1 MFGKATRGKSD
12 HTKIRDK
19 KYWMP
24 SLFGPWKAHI
34 NYNWM
39 NLWKLILW
47 TAPIVIIFEN
57 GYLPTCT
64 FWSKSTKKSSVK
76 ENMYILPPQSIKYL
90 VQCPRV
96 IPLMYIYS
104 LKTTMQSLVFCLLLP
119 EQLLMGREL
128 DPDGLPNPSKE
139 SASLVTESRGQWHRC
154 PKKWPGVGRK
164 G

>member
-24 SLFGPWKAHI
+24 SLLGPWKAHI

-47 TAPIVIIFEN
+47 TAPIVIIFEKWS
-57 GYLPTCT
+57 LPISVFRSKCT
-64 FWSKSTKKSSVK
+64 ENVLLKKIYIHCPP
-76 ENMYILPPQSIKYL
+76 ENIQYL
-90 VQCPRV
+90 VQCPRDTFLV
-96 IPLMYIYS
+96 YIYS
-104 LKTTMQSLVFCLLLP
+104 PKTTVQNLISCVLLL
-119 EQLLMGREL
+119 ERLQMGQVLMDLLC
-128 DPDGLPNPSKE
+128 PSKE
-139 SASLVTESRGQWHRC
+139 SASLLGY
-154 PKKWPGVGRK
+154 KKPRPEALRREKWEGVGKK